1 MSDPVAP
8 CTEGAD
14 AVLIPVYNEAATV
27 NDVLD
32 AVKRE
37 FEGAVIV
44 VDDGSTDG
52 TRDALKAREDIVLLE
67 HGRNEGYGRAL
78 ADGFALARVRGVRRL
93 VTMDCDG
100 QHEPARIPTLLA
112 ALDATGAH
120 IVSGSR
126 YLPGSPVAGAAPA
139 QRRKVNARVTFEIN
153 AVTGWG
159 ITDAFCGFKA
169 YCMDSLARLDL
180 REPGYAMPVE
190 LWARAYRAGLRVTEA
205 AVERIYFDNDRSF
218 GEDLDD
224 PEKRFAY
231 YMRVWHDAL
240 SRE

>member
-1 MSDPVAP
+1 M
-8 CTEGAD
+8 
-14 AVLIPVYNEAATV
+14 NE
-27 NDVLD
+27 VLD
-32 AVKRE
+32 AVISV
-37 FEGAVIV
+37 FDGSVIV

-52 TRDALKAREDIVLLE
+52 TRDALKARDDIVLLE
-67 HGRNEGYGRAL
+67 HGLNEGYGRAL

-100 QHEPARIPTLLA
+100 QHEPARVPALLEM
-112 ALDATGAH
+112 LDATGVD

-126 YLPGSPVAGAAPA
+126 YLPGSPVTGAAPL
-139 QRRKVNARVTFEIN
+139 QRREVNERVTAEIN

-169 YCMDSLARLDL
+169 YCMESLMRIPIT
-180 REPGYAMPVE
+180 ESGYAMPME
-190 LWARAYRAGLRVTEA
+190 LWAKAYQTGLRVIEA
-205 AVERIYFDNDRSF
+205 AVDRIYLDNDRSF

-240 SRE
+240 EGE

>member
-1 MSDPVAP
+1 
-8 CTEGAD
+8 
-14 AVLIPVYNEAATV
+14 VYNEASTV
-27 NDVLD
+27 NEVLD
-32 AVKRE
+32 AVLRE
-37 FEGAVIV
+37 FDGAVIV

-52 TRDALKAREDIVLLE
+52 TRDALKARDDIVLLE
-67 HGRNEGYGRAL
+67 HGYNEGYGRAL
-78 ADGFALARVRGVRRL
+78 EDGFALARVRGVRRL

-100 QHEPARIPTLLA
+100 QHEPARVPALLETL
-112 ALDATGAH
+112 DSSGAD

-126 YLPGSPVAGAAPA
+126 YLPDSPVVGAAPE
-139 QRRKVNARVTFEIN
+139 QRREVNQRVTAEIN

-169 YCMDSLARLDL
+169 YCMASLAALRLD
-180 REPGYAMPVE
+180 ESGYAMPME

-205 AVERIYFDNDRSF
+205 PVERIYFDNDRTF

-240 SRE
+240 AEE

>member
-1 MSDPVAP
+1 MSESAAP

-32 AVKRE
+32 AVLCE
-37 FEGAVIV
+37 FSGTVIV

-52 TRDALKAREDIVLLE
+52 TGDALKARDDIVLLE
-67 HGRNEGYGRAL
+67 HGHNEGYGRAL

-100 QHEPARIPTLLA
+100 QHEPARMLALLKV
-112 ALDATGAH
+112 LDETGVD

-126 YLPGSPVAGAAPA
+126 YLPGSPVAGIAPS
-139 QRRKVNARVTFEIN
+139 QRREVNERVTAVVN

-169 YCMDSLARLDL
+169 YCMSSLSKLQL
-180 REPGYAMPVE
+180 KEPGYAMPME
-190 LWARAYRAGLRVTEA
+190 LWARAYRADWRVIEVP
-205 AVERIYFDNDRSF
+205 VERIYFDNDRTF
-218 GEDLDD
+218 GEDLDN
-224 PEKRFAY
+224 PEKRFGY
-231 YMRVWHDAL
+231 YMRIWRDAL
-240 SRE
+240 HGE